1 MKEII
6 VIGGGASGMTA
17 AISAAKKGSNVT
29 ILEFND
35 ILGKKILS
43 TGNGRCNLTNLY
55 MNPECFRGDD
65 PDFIHCVLEKISLE
79 EIIKFFKEMN
89 IITKNRGNYVYPRCD
104 QASSVRHAFAM
115 RLKQLGVEML
125 TGVHIDEIVKTKN
138 GYVAKDH
145 TSMKQYSAKKII
157 LACGSKASAI
167 SGSDGSGYTLAR
179 QLGHSISSIAPSLVQ
194 LRSEDKSF
202 SKLGGVRTDA
212 SVSLYVDG
220 LKMAEDKGE
229 LQLTNY
235 GISGIPVFQVSR
247 FASKALLEKKR
258 VSAVVDFIPEMDEP
272 YFTNYILNRCHLSR
286 HSMSSEILN
295 SIFPEKLISVLL
307 MKSDINKTV
316 WAEKVNEEKWKKLC
330 HLCKNYEIIIS
341 ATNSFEQAQICAGGV
356 RTNEINPSTMESNYS
371 KGAYIIGELLDVD
384 GICGGYNLHFA
395 WISGILAGSAAA
407 E

>member
-6 VIGGGASGMTA
+6 VIGGGASGMAA
-17 AISAAKKGSNVT
+17 AISAAKKGANVT

-65 PDFIHCVLEKISLE
+65 PDFIHNVLEKISLE
-79 EIIKFFKEMN
+79 EIIKFFEELQ
-89 IITKNRGNYVYPRCD
+89 IFTKNRDDYVYPRCD
-104 QASSVRHAFAM
+104 QASSVRHAFEM
-115 RLKQLGVEML
+115 RLKQLGVEIV
-125 TGVHIDEIVKTKN
+125 TGVHIEEIVKTKN
-138 GYVAKDH
+138 GYVLKDH
-145 TSMKQYSAKKII
+145 TSTKQYSAKKII
-157 LACGSKASAI
+157 LACGSKASSI

-179 QLGHSISSIAPSLVQ
+179 QLGHSISSIAPALVQ

-202 SKLGGVRTDA
+202 SKLGGVRADA
-212 SVSLYVDG
+212 SVSLFIDG
-220 LKMAEDKGE
+220 HKMAEDKGE

-247 FASKALLEKKR
+247 YASKALLEKKR
-258 VSAVVDFIPEMDEP
+258 VTTVVDFVPEMDEL
-272 YFTNYILNRCHLSR
+272 YFTNYILNRCRSSKHI
-286 HSMSSEILN
+286 MSCEILN
-295 SIFPEKLISVLL
+295 SIFHEKLISVLL

-316 WAEKVNEEKWKKLC
+316 WAEKINEEKWIKFC

-371 KGAYIIGELLDVD
+371 KGAYITGELLDVD